1 MARRATVCALL
12 AVSAGRAQSQFTRVG
27 TGYCWGN
34 ANSYVDSREITMAT
48 IGACEAAC
56 AALGQANGCEGY
68 AYQTST
74 TLCWL
79 KGPGMSTNLPAGWTA
94 RPDASTAIVSA
105 QGTPGDCQCFAADP
119 WCENP
124 AGAPLSCGG
133 GSQIELDETDGDAA
147 TTNLL
152 TGAAFAAALLL
163 AARFLWFLWVSNRR
177 KQQAQALAKETGCSD
192 AITTDT
198 AVRYSMV
205 GGKLISRKQTLLEQQ
220 LVGKGTGGCGPFME
234 ALDPAAAL
242 AAVKR
247 AQARAFTNL
256 SGCSDTTQI
265 DYYLW
270 GGGQDLKRT
279 PKTREGR
286 LWSQNIS
293 RSTREEMEES
303 FISLVKDL
311 ELEPHQTLAFHFT
324 TEACADMI
332 FAQDS
337 IGMRASG
344 GGIGGAGV
352 YVCSTS
358 LHDLGWE
365 QYGGD
370 GWREKVGRALW
381 AENWANVLLGGSD
394 EDKIEVALV
403 LKVDKA
409 MLHRYTDER
418 PHAAVIKRKL
428 LIEDNGHHWFPNS
441 EIVKIWGMAS
451 PGGDVTTA
459 LKNFWRDIRAGKPGV
474 TTAMTEGESL
484 WIENISRST
493 PDEMRSMRDA
503 LADDLELKDNE
514 TLAFHFTTEA
524 SARLIFSEDG
534 IGLQASSESA
544 TECEGVY
551 VCSTPL
557 HKVGWEQYGGD
568 GWRENV
574 GRALWA
580 DNWANVMLD
589 GSDQSKV
596 EVVLALKV
604 DKAMLHSY
612 TDELPYAA
620 VIKHEVLIEG
630 NGHYWFPNT
639 EIVKVWGLTND
650 FEAAKWDD
658 ESAKKNFHL
667 ADVDGSGTL
676 DRDEV
681 KAMLTQRGLTAT
693 DGYVDGIFDGY
704 DRDSSGSIDYSEF
717 ASLAKMIARRQAN
730 GAGSL
735 PQRPQRKSPEP
746 VPQRALP
753 SRPLP
758 ERALPPRRDITPPRP
773 RRLKQAATAVTAANV
788 MSRVPPALPSPA
800 EIEEVRRQKQE
811 RTEAEQA
818 QMAAKSEAEFQAR
831 KAKTAMAKLKASRDQ
846 VGP

>member
-1 MARRATVCALL
+1 VTNTQLNVA
-12 AVSAGRAQSQFTRVG
+12 AGFDVT
-27 TGYCWGN
+27 
-34 ANSYVDSREITMAT
+34 
-48 IGACEAAC
+48 AAC
-56 AALGQANGCEGY
+56 AAGYESTGAGPAAASCGAASASAWNVASDTACDGRNELGSPLPGQSVITIAM
-68 AYQTST
+68 AQTWCQDSAACVSFEAVQGGSFQFSST
-74 TLCWL
+74 CTL
-79 KGPGMSTNLPAGWTA
+79 SEA
-94 RPDASTAIVSA
+94 
-105 QGTPGDCQCFAADP
+105 TPNTCCDLYVIDT
-119 WCENP
+119 
-124 AGAPLSCGG
+124 AGASGDYSLSGCVA
-133 GSQIELDETDGDAA
+133 EEAAGDMADV
-147 TTNLL
+147 LI
-152 TGAAFAAALLL
+152 GAAFAAALLL
-163 AARFLWFLWVSNRR
+163 GVRFLWFLWVSNRR
-177 KQQAQALAKETGCSD
+177 KQQAQALAKETGCAD

-205 GGKLISRKQTLLEQQ
+205 GGKLIGRKQTLLEQQ
-220 LVGKGTGGCGPFME
+220 LVGKGPGGCGPCME
-234 ALDPAAAL
+234 ALDPSAAL
-242 AAVKR
+242 VAVKR

-256 SGCSDTTQI
+256 SGCSDTAQI
-265 DYYLW
+265 DYYIW
-270 GGGQDLKRT
+270 GGGQDLTRT

-286 LWSQNIS
+286 LWTQNIS
-293 RSTREEMEES
+293 RSTPEEMEES

-311 ELEPHQTLAFHFT
+311 ELESHETLAFHFT
-324 TEACADMI
+324 TEACANMI

-352 YVCSTS
+352 YVCSTP

-394 EDKIEVALV
+394 EDKVEVALV
-403 LKVDKA
+403 LKVDKT

-451 PGGDVTTA
+451 PGGDVTKA
-459 LKNFWRDIRAGKPGV
+459 LKNFWRDIRVGKPGV
-474 TTAMTEGESL
+474 TTAMSEGESL

-493 PDEMRSMRDA
+493 PDEMRSMCDA

-524 SARLIFSEDG
+524 SARLIFAEDS
-534 IGLQASSESA
+534 IGLRASSESA

-604 DKAMLHSY
+604 DKAMLYSY
-612 TDELPYAA
+612 TDELPHAA
-620 VIKHEVLIEG
+620 VIKHDVLIEG

-658 ESAKKNFHL
+658 EEAKKNFHL

-676 DRDEV
+676 GRDEV

-704 DRDSSGSIDYSEF
+704 DQDSSGSIDYSEF

-746 VPQRALP
+746 VPQRAVP
-753 SRPLP
+753 PRPLP
-758 ERALPPRRDITPPRP
+758 ERALPPRRDVTPPRP
-773 RRLKQAATAVTAANV
+773 R
-788 MSRVPPALPSPA
+788 PPSLAGLVSASVIVRKRTPPTLPSAA
-800 EIEEVRRQKQE
+800 EIKEVRRQKKEE

-818 QMAAKSEAEFQAR
+818 QMAAKSEKEFQAR
-831 KAKTAMAKLKASRDQ
+831 KAKTALAKLKASQDQ